1 MEAYTGKNIIYAGFV
16 EDIDVY
22 FKAAD
27 VFLNPVIEG
36 GGIKT
41 KLVEALGQNLNVV
54 TTQSGAIGVPQ
65 ETTGNKMKII
75 KDGDWAAFAEALLAG
90 FEAQQTSPVFFEH
103 FNWGNIAEKAE
114 VILEAYEKE
123 SSKPI

>member
-1 MEAYTGKNIIYAGFV
+1 M
-16 EDIDVY
+16 Y

-75 KDGDWAAFAEALLAG
+75 KDGDWAAFAATLLYR
-90 FEAQQTSPVFFEH
+90 F
-103 FNWGNIAEKAE
+103 
-114 VILEAYEKE
+114 
-123 SSKPI
+123 